1 MQIELSLERSAKSP
15 GVKRVCEKDGSCS
28 TMQFE
33 LSLERS
39 AKSPGVMR
47 GCEKDGSCS
56 TMQIGLSLERSAKS
70 PGVKRMFE
78 KPESRESCVI
88 KKRKMAFS
96 SELWAGF
103 GHLDS
108 VQTMAG
114 TGLHTTRIAV
124 THCCQHSLLVKLT
137 LC

>member
-15 GVKRVCEKDGSCS
+15 GVKRVCEKDGSC
-28 TMQFE
+28 
-33 LSLERS
+33 L
-39 AKSPGVMR
+39 
-47 GCEKDGSCS
+47 

-78 KPESRESCVI
+78 KPESRESCAI
-88 KKRKMAFS
+88 KKTKTAFS

-108 VQTMAG
+108 VQMMAG
-114 TGLHTTRIAV
+114 TGLHTTRIPV